1 MNITSINTIQ
11 NIYSPTRN
19 KPNAVAD
26 AMYERALKKVYS
38 PSEISSSSESSSRT
52 SMEFKNKNFYR
63 NLTSK
68 AVISSERIAEQ
79 KKNFTDM
86 YVTSV
91 AHKYFSDNQS
101 KAASS
106 VGLLT
111 FLVEN
116 SRAASREECMPIPI
130 ESGKLPRFMDM
141 VQNSLKNGM
150 SLKDIF

>member
-101 KAASS
+101 H
-106 VGLLT
+106 
-111 FLVEN
+111 F
-116 SRAASREECMPIPI
+116 
-130 ESGKLPRFMDM
+130 SG
-141 VQNSLKNGM
+141 
-150 SLKDIF
+150 